1 MRLKAFIK
9 LTLKSVLRELPIM
22 IFTFAIFPIVLSS
35 LYGYFQKDMF
45 NPKNE
50 IDKIVIYIEDRDNS
64 KLSNEFIK
72 FLGSNELNEFI
83 DIKKNKEKVIE
94 EVIIPKGYEKG
105 IIGDKEVTIKISE
118 RKKDKEVVSKIL
130 KELTDNYTREVKN
143 NFTIENNI
151 NKMDVSK
158 EKKELLLKETSED
171 ITRIYKKDTI
181 KNSIVKSTRNL
192 TSYEYYSVSILSFM
206 FIVTIISLCN
216 RYYEDKRKG
225 IFQRTL
231 STNISKV
238 QYFNYSLV
246 SWYIFAVLFNSIY
259 VLSYRLLGLSF
270 KGNIGLLLLIV
281 LTKSLLEVA
290 ISSVVI
296 AFFKEQKMAAIFL
309 NTVIVITVS
318 LGGVFYPLEK
328 VINSFNKIFRIISD
342 FAPNVL
348 IIKTYKSFLIYN
360 SFEAIKYYLII
371 FIIISIIL
379 YSISFLKVSIKWGD

>member
-50 IDKIVIYIEDRDNS
+50 IDKIAIYVEDRDNS

-72 FLGSNELNEFI
+72 FLGSNELNKFI
-83 DIKKNKEKVIE
+83 DIKKSKEKAIE
-94 EVIIPKGYEKG
+94 EVIIPKGYEKA
-105 IIGDKEVTIKISE
+105 IIGDKEITIKISE

-130 KELTDNYTREVKN
+130 KELIDNYTREVKN
-143 NFTIENNI
+143 NFTIENSI
-151 NKMDVSK
+151 NRMDISK
-158 EKKELLLKETSED
+158 EKKELLAKETSED
-171 ITRIYKKDTI
+171 IARIYKKDTI

-231 STNISKV
+231 STSISKV

-318 LGGVFYPLEK
+318 LGGVFYPLDK
-328 VINSFNKIFRIISD
+328 VINSFNKIFRVISD

-348 IIKTYKSFLIYN
+348 IMKTYKPFLIYN
-360 SFEAIKYYLII
+360 SFEAIKYNLIT
-371 FIIISIIL
+371 FILISMAL
-379 YSISFLKVSIKWGD
+379 YSISLLKINMKWGD

>member
-1 MRLKAFIK
+1 VRLKAFIK

-171 ITRIYKKDTI
+171 ITRIYKKDAI

-206 FIVTIISLCN
+206 FIVTIASLCN
-216 RYYEDKRKG
+216 GYYEEKKKG
-225 IFQRTL
+225 VFKRTL
-231 STNISKV
+231 STSISKV
-238 QYFNYSLV
+238 EYFSYSLV

-259 VLSYRLLGLSF
+259 ILSYRLLGLSF
-270 KGNIGLLLLIV
+270 KGNIGLLLLII
-281 LTKSLLEVA
+281 LAKSFLEVA
-290 ISSVVI
+290 LSSIVIS
-296 AFFKEQKMAAIFL
+296 FFKEQKMATIFL
-309 NTVIVITVS
+309 NTIVIITVS

>member
-1 MRLKAFIK
+1 
-9 LTLKSVLRELPIM
+9 M
-22 IFTFAIFPIVLSS
+22 IFTFAIFPIVISS

-50 IDKIVIYIEDRDNS
+50 IDRIVIYVEDKDNS

-72 FLGSNELNEFI
+72 FLGSNGLEKFI
-83 DIKKNKEKVIE
+83 DMKKSKEKAIE
-94 EVIIPKGYEKG
+94 EVVIPKGYEKSA
-105 IIGDKEVTIKISE
+105 IEDKKIAIKINE
-118 RKKDKEVVSKIL
+118 REKDKEVFSKIL
-130 KELTDNYTREVKN
+130 KDLIDNYNKEMKN
-143 NFTIENNI
+143 NLTIGNNI
-151 NKMDVSK
+151 NKMDISK
-158 EKKELLLKETSED
+158 EKKDLLVKEISED
-171 ITRIYKKDTI
+171 IIKIYKKDAI
-181 KNSIVKSTRNL
+181 RNSIVKSTRNL

-206 FIVTIISLCN
+206 FIVTIMSLCN
-216 RYYEDKRKG
+216 GYYEEKKKG

-231 STNISKV
+231 STSISKV

-290 ISSVVI
+290 ISSIVI

-309 NTVIVITVS
+309 NTVIIISVS

-328 VINSFNKIFRIISD
+328 VINSFNKIFRVISD

-348 IIKTYKSFLIYN
+348 IMKTYKTFLIYN
-360 SFEAIKYYLII
+360 SFGAIKYYLIT
-371 FIIISIIL
+371 FILISMVL
-379 YSISFLKVSIKWGD
+379 YSISLLKINMKWGD

>member
-9 LTLKSVLRELPIM
+9 LTLKSVFRELPVM

-50 IDKIVIYIEDRDNS
+50 IDRIAIYVEDKDNS

-72 FLGSNELNEFI
+72 FLGSNGLEEFI
-83 DIKKNKEKVIE
+83 DMKKSKEKAIE
-94 EVIIPKGYEKG
+94 EIVIPKGYEKS
-105 IIGDKEVTIKISE
+105 IIEDKEITIKINE
-118 RKKDKEVVSKIL
+118 REKDKEVSSKIL
-130 KELTDNYTREVKN
+130 KDLIDNYNKEVKN
-143 NFTIENNI
+143 NLTIGNNI
-151 NKMDVSK
+151 NKMDISK
-158 EKKELLLKETSED
+158 EKKDLLVKEISED
-171 ITRIYKKDTI
+171 IIKIYKKDAI
-181 KNSIVKSTRNL
+181 RNSIVKSTRNL

-206 FIVTIISLCN
+206 FIVTIMSLCN
-216 RYYEDKRKG
+216 GYYEQKKKG

-231 STNISKV
+231 STSISKV

-281 LTKSLLEVA
+281 LTKSFLEVA

-296 AFFKEQKMAAIFL
+296 AFFKEQKMAVIFL
-309 NTVIVITVS
+309 NALIIISVS

-328 VINSFNKIFRIISD
+328 VINSFNKIFRVISD

-348 IIKTYKSFLIYN
+348 IMKTYKTFLIYN
-360 SFEAIKYYLII
+360 SFGAIKYYLIT
-371 FIIISIIL
+371 FILISMVL
-379 YSISFLKVSIKWGD
+379 YSISLLKINMKWGD

>member
-9 LTLKSVLRELPIM
+9 LKLKSVFSELPIM

-50 IDKIVIYIEDRDNS
+50 IDKIAICVEDKDNS

-72 FLGSNELNEFI
+72 FLGSDELEKFI
-83 DIKKNKEKVIE
+83 DIKKDKEKAIE
-94 EVIIPKGYEKG
+94 EVIIPKGYEKS
-105 IIGDKEVTIKISE
+105 IIEDKEITIKINE
-118 RKKDKEVVSKIL
+118 REKDKEVSSKIL
-130 KELTDNYTREVKN
+130 KDLIDNYNKELKN
-143 NFTIENNI
+143 NLTIGNNI
-151 NKMDVSK
+151 NKMDISK
-158 EKKELLLKETSED
+158 EKKDLLVKEISEK
-171 ITRIYKKDTI
+171 IIKTYKKDVI
-181 KNSIVKSTRNL
+181 KNFIVKSTRNL

-206 FIVTIISLCN
+206 FIVTIMSLCN
-216 RYYEDKRKG
+216 EYYEEKKKS

-231 STNISKV
+231 STSISKV
-238 QYFNYSLV
+238 EYFNYSLV

-259 VLSYRLLGLSF
+259 VLSYRFLGLSF

-290 ISSVVI
+290 ISSVII
-296 AFFKEQKMAAIFL
+296 AFFKEQKIAVICL
-309 NTVIVITVS
+309 NTLIILSVS

-328 VINSFNKIFRIISD
+328 VINSFNKIFRAITN

-360 SFEAIKYYLII
+360 SFEAIRYYLITFI
-371 FIIISIIL
+371 FISIVL
-379 YSISFLKVSIKWGD
+379 YSISLLKVNIKWGD